1 MTMDVTHKNSGSGR
15 LTCTGA
21 RDKPAMEVSRYLSAL
36 ALRRAETKTGE
47 RPRFE
52 TVKLK
57 DKARKKKE
65 QTNKQINNKAK
76 NNELPILT

>member
-1 MTMDVTHKNSGSGR
+1 
-15 LTCTGA
+15 
-21 RDKPAMEVSRYLSAL
+21 MEVSRYLSAL

-57 DKARKKKE
+57 DKARKKKRNK
-65 QTNKQINNKAK
+65 QTNQQQS
-76 NNELPILT
+76 

>member
-1 MTMDVTHKNSGSGR
+1 
-15 LTCTGA
+15 
-21 RDKPAMEVSRYLSAL
+21 MEGSRYLSAL

-57 DKARKKKE
+57 DKARKKRNK
-65 QTNKQINNKAK
+65 QTNQQQS
-76 NNELPILT
+76 